1 MKHEAE
7 KSIYHGRTQLSSPRK
22 NSIKKK
28 MIAQNCGKGN
38 IPIASGYVMN
48 ANDGPPVATDET
60 GNPVTSTKLSTTW
73 VKKKYLK
80 AALQASTT
88 HAT

>member
-1 MKHEAE
+1 MLKIIELMMKLEFE
-7 KSIYHGRTQLSSPRK
+7 ESLYFGRTQLSSPRK

-28 MIAQNCGKGN
+28 MMAQNCGNGS

-60 GNPVTSTKLSTTW
+60 GNPVTSE
-73 VKKKYLK
+73 
-80 AALQASTT
+80 
-88 HAT
+88 